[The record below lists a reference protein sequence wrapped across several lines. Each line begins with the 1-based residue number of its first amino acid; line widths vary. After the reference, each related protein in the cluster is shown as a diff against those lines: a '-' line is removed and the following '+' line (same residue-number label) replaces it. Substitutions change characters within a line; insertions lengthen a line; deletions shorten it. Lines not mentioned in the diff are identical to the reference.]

1 MFKPS
6 SRYAN
11 AETYSVRTSDGRMV
25 TAVRLPVRE
34 APPVSSFHR
43 RVDSQR
49 LDLIAGHYLADATAF
64 WTLCDAAD
72 GIAPD
77 AVATRALVPIPVK
90 GR

>member
-1 MFKPS
+1 MFRPS

-11 AETYSVRTSDGRMV
+11 AETYSVRTAEGRTV
-25 TAVRLPVRE
+25 TAVRLPLRE
-34 APPVSSFHR
+34 RPAVDRFHR

-49 LDLIAGHYLADATAF
+49 LDLIAGHYLADATMF
-64 WTLCDAAD
+64 WALCDAAD

-77 AVATRALVPIPVK
+77 ALATRALVPIPVK